1 MKQVP
6 ITQHLEPG
14 APPGA
19 AQSTMQSPIVVRTAE
34 IGDVPKLVAI
44 ETRCFETDRVS
55 ARSFRHLLRH
65 AHSIN
70 LVATVDSAVVGY
82 VTVLLRKG
90 SHLARVYSL
99 AVDPQWQGR
108 GIGTR
113 VLEAAE
119 GRAAIAGC
127 RRLRLE
133 VRTDNDRAVRQYERA
148 GYVQIGEKAGYYEDG
163 ETALRFEKHIN
174 TAGEVGAC

>member
-1 MKQVP
+1 
-6 ITQHLEPG
+6 
-14 APPGA
+14 
-19 AQSTMQSPIVVRTAE
+19 MQIPIVVRTAE
-34 IGDVPKLVAI
+34 IGDVSKLVAI
-44 ETRCFETDRVS
+44 ECRCFEADRVS

-90 SHLARVYSL
+90 SDLARVYSL

-108 GIGTR
+108 GIGAR

-119 GRAAIAGC
+119 GRAATAGC

-133 VRTDNDRAVRQYERA
+133 VRADNDRAVRQYERA
-148 GYVQIGEKAGYYEDG
+148 GYVQFGERAGYYEGG
-163 ETALRFEKHIN
+163 ETALRFEKHID
-174 TAGEVGAC
+174 TAGETEVR